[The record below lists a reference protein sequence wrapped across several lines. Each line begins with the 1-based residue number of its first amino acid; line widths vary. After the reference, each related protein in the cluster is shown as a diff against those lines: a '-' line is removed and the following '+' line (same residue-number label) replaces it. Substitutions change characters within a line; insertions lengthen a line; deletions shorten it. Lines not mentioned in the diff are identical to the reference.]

1 MGLAFHLA
9 SMRLTKTPRF
19 MFLCCLLSKPQD
31 NDTSIQFDEA
41 ALVAAHW
48 WAAPTY
54 DKKQANMA
62 TSHVSH

>member
-1 MGLAFHLA
+1 MGLAFDLA
-9 SMRLTKTPRF
+9 SMRLTKTTRF
-19 MFLCCLLSKPQD
+19 TFFALPVSKPQD
-31 NDTSIQFDEA
+31 NDTSTQFDET

-48 WAAPTY
+48 VAPTY